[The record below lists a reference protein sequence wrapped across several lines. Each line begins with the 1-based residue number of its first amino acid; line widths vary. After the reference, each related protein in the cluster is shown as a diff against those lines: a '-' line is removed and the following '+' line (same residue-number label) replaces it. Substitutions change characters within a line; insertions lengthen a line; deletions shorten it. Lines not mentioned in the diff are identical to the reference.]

1 MMDAGFRVSEA
12 PIVTVTVAPDG
23 LSAAAVAPRGAPI
36 PREFLLDA
44 FRRAGVTFGV
54 DPAAVALLASGAH
67 AGEVTFARG
76 VAAVDGED
84 SRVEHLTAE
93 LAGAGFTAVEDQT
106 GTVDLRGGHVA
117 QHVTPGQ
124 VLAKKHP
131 ATPGTPGRK
140 VTGEPIAPRVGKDI
154 AALVAGNGAGLSPD
168 RLSIVAKVGGLP
180 KLVGAALTVCSACEV
195 KNVDFHT
202 GDIHFVGSVT
212 VDGDVLHGFTVEA
225 TEDIVVRGHVDG
237 GKLREGSLAPEQSLV
252 RSPDSH
258 AGAERLDILAD
269 GDDLAGQRPIGHRPA
284 GLGGV
289 LEDAPP
295 GRLGLCQRAVDG
307 DRGVQ
312 QKAPVVL
319 IQGGADGVVDLLRAT
334 VHAGPQNPQ
343 HAQGVPKALVHHVDG
358 AQQIGHTL
366 EGEDAHVA
374 GDEHL
379 IGGHQGV
386 QRQIAQVGRTVDED
400 GVEVGARGLQGAL
413 QDVLA
418 THAGRET
425 GVRLVERLVGR
436 CHGETVD
443 VASHHRVH
451 HVAAAWGQQDVRQA
465 GAGDTNGL
473 AQGARHV
480 PLGIDVDDEHPLG
493 VGQGQRAGEVD
504 GGGRLPDAALLR
516 GHGDHARVSA
526 PRGEGGRRA
535 GTASGT
541 LGSELLESGGE
552 QIPHAGLESPTGSGG
567 SPAPTIAHMACQ

>member
-237 GKLREGSLAPEQSLV
+237 GKLRAGGKITVNGGVRRAADIDALGDVAVRFVDPLCTLKSRHDVSVLESALQCTLTGRRVTVGRQLSAGTTTAWDRIEAQTIGSANEVATHLHLRIDPTPPSGPALDQARASLEHARADLEKVRKSEATAGPDARLLTSLTLREVSLAL
-252 RSPDSH
+252 
-258 AGAERLDILAD
+258 
-269 GDDLAGQRPIGHRPA
+269 
-284 GLGGV
+284 
-289 LEDAPP
+289 
-295 GRLGLCQRAVDG
+295 
-307 DRGVQ
+307 
-312 QKAPVVL
+312 
-319 IQGGADGVVDLLRAT
+319 T
-334 VHAGPQNPQ
+334 VHR
-343 HAQGVPKALVHHVDG
+343 
-358 AQQIGHTL
+358 L
-366 EGEDAHVA
+366 EEQLA
-374 GDEHL
+374 
-379 IGGHQGV
+379 
-386 QRQIAQVGRTVDED
+386 
-400 GVEVGARGLQGAL
+400 EVGAPRPADPHHAL
-413 QDVLA
+413 VVVKHTMFPNVVLHFYTLTRKITA
-418 THAGRET
+418 PLHNQT
-425 GVRLVERLVGR
+425 VRM
-436 CHGETVD
+436 T
-443 VASHHRVH
+443 
-451 HVAAAWGQQDVRQA
+451 
-465 GAGDTNGL
+465 
-473 AQGARHV
+473 
-480 PLGIDVDDEHPLG
+480 
-493 VGQGQRAGEVD
+493 
-504 GGGRLPDAALLR
+504 
-516 GHGDHARVSA
+516 GDHLNV
-526 PRGEGGRRA
+526 
-535 GTASGT
+535 
-541 LGSELLESGGE
+541 
-552 QIPHAGLESPTGSGG
+552 
-567 SPAPTIAHMACQ
+567 